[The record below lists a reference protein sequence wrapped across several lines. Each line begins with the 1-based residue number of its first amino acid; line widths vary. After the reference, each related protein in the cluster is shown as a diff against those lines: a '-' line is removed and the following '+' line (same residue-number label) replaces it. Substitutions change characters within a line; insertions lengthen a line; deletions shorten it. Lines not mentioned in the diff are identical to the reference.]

1 PVGLPKD
8 GGKPPV
14 PGDELQLADR
24 RVHDHVGIGHRSG
37 PRASLSRVSL
47 NSFVLTDAL
56 SDGRI
61 PPRSP
66 RMPRMPRLPRPPRPP
81 RPPHDASRPPRAGPP
96 GSLSGGG
103 TIPGPGSSG
112 ATHWRHD

>member
-1 PVGLPKD
+1 RRVVRDLVHRAEPDSSVPVGLPKD

-14 PGDELQLADR
+14 PGDELQLPDR
-24 RVHDHVGIGHRSG
+24 RVQDHVGIGHRSG
-37 PRASLSRVSL
+37 PRAFLSRAPL
-47 NSFVLTDAL
+47 NSFVLTGAL

-61 PPRSP
+61 
-66 RMPRMPRLPRPPRPP
+66 PPRPP

-103 TIPGPGSSG
+103 T
-112 ATHWRHD
+112 